1 MADSEQ
7 AAQDSLPE
15 DNCPV
20 VELVQRDGQPCL
32 DVSTQIWMAKSWAV
46 LSLVDRLFRWAVLEL
61 ALDLSW
67 EEEQEGN
74 RQDCSG
80 LGLPDDEGTLV
91 KGRQS

>member
-32 DVSTQIWMAKSWAV
+32 DVSTQIWMAKSWAALV
-46 LSLVDRLFRWAVLEL
+46 LAERSNNESVETANNQRHAYR
-61 ALDLSW
+61 S
-67 EEEQEGN
+67 
-74 RQDCSG
+74 
-80 LGLPDDEGTLV
+80 
-91 KGRQS
+91 